1 MVQRRMRRVE
11 TGHWEARRNLDLVRT
26 VPSEDGE
33 AVGADEHCRPR
44 TVFETAESER
54 GRSSTEAL

>member
-1 MVQRRMRRVE
+1 MRRVE